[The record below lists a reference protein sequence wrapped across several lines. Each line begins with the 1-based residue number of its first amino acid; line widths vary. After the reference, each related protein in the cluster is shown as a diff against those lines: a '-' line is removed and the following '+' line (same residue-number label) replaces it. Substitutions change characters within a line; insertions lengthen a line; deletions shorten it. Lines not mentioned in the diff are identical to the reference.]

1 MFRLIIKNIVDNL
14 IALEC
19 SFVKQETHAKK
30 RVLIFRKDVL
40 GDFIIF
46 LPTLKYYREYYKDYE
61 ISLVVSSMSLELSSL
76 FPYMDDIVPF
86 NQKKFRTNL
95 WYRRAFIKNLS
106 RKGFDVA
113 IYPVYSSEKIG
124 DLIMKATRAP
134 KVLNFKTISIQE
146 NLNEL
151 ERNMAFVSAVA
162 GKKCVASFPTVDVS
176 LLDKGGYQK
185 ISLEYD
191 LLPKKYVVMVLGAGA
206 TYRMWQLFKMV
217 EVAEYLIGKGFFVVL
232 CGTENEYKFGEEII
246 GQSINKNRII
256 NLIGKTKITTLSH
269 LLANAKLYFGS
280 ETGTLHLAVAVNT
293 PAIAILGGGHFGRFF
308 PYGNLDMNRIVF
320 DPNMKCKGDEWKCA
334 ENVPKGEPAPCIK
347 NITVV
352 DAKKQ
357 IDDLLAILDQG

>member
-46 LPTLKYYREYYKDYE
+46 LPTLKYYRECYKDYE

-76 FPYMDDIVPF
+76 FHYMDDIIPF
-86 NQKKFRTNL
+86 NQKKFRTNF

-124 DLIMKATRAP
+124 DLIMKATRTP
-134 KVLNFKTISIQE
+134 KVLDFKTISIQE

-151 ERNMAFVSAVA
+151 ERNMAFVSKVV
-162 GKKCVASFPTVDVS
+162 GKPCPALFPTIDVAI
-176 LLDKGGYQK
+176 LVRGDFDK
-185 ISLEYD
+185 IFLEYGLD
-191 LLPKKYVVMVLGAGA
+191 SKKYVVIVPGAGA
-206 TYRMWQLFKMV
+206 TYKMWQMSNVIEIADYFVEKGLVAVVCGWVDEKM
-217 EVAEYLIGKGFFVVL
+217 L
-232 CGTENEYKFGEEII
+232 GEEVVK
-246 GQSINKNRII
+246 QSKYKDRII
-256 NLIGKTKITTLSH
+256 NLVGKTNLPTLAH
-269 LLANAKLYFGS
+269 LLANAKLYFGND
-280 ETGTLHLAVAVNT
+280 TGTLHLAAATGT
-293 PAIAILGGGHFGRFF
+293 PAVAIMGGGHFGRFF
-308 PYGNLDMNRIVF
+308 PYGNLDMNRVVF

-334 ENVPKGEPAPCIK
+334 ENVPKGDPAPCIK

-357 IDDLLAILDQG
+357 IDDLLAILDQE